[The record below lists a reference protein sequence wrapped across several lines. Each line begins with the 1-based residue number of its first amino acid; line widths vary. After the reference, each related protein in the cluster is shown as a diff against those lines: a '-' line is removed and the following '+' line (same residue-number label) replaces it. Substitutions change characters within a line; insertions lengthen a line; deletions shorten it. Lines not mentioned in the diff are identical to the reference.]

1 MRHRLWWAIGV
12 LLLLTAGLAGPRAAR
27 TPAAGPQALPDRL
40 SDQEF
45 WRLSSELSEP
55 NGYFQSDNLVSN
67 ERQFQWVVPALQRQ
81 RGRGAYLG
89 VAPDQNFT
97 FIAALEPK
105 IAFIVDIRR
114 GNLDEQLMYKALFEL
129 SNDRSDFYSHLF
141 SRKRPEG
148 LGTMSGA
155 KDIVSAFAAVPVGDA
170 LFKENL
176 KAIDDQLTKKHA
188 FPLGDDD
195 LRGIE
200 YVYTMFTNF
209 GPSIT
214 YQSSNANGRGRA
226 GFGNMPSYADLQVA
240 SDADGM
246 NRGYLANEDSFRFVK
261 VFESRNLLVPVVG
274 DFAGQKALRGV
285 GQYISEHGA
294 TVSAFYVS
302 NVEQYLFQN
311 GVWQNFY
318 RNVAALPLDDSTV
331 FIRSIRGAE
340 VLDPIKPLLHDVA
353 DGRIQGY
360 LDLHGGSR

>member
-1 MRHRLWWAIGV
+1 MKTNRL
-12 LLLLTAGLAGPRAAR
+12 AGLALILAVALCGLRLTAA
-27 TPAAGPQALPDRL
+27 PQTVPDRL

-45 WRLSSELSEP
+45 WRLSSEFSEP

-67 ERQFQWVVPALQRQ
+67 EKLFQWVVPALHRQ

-114 GNLDEQLMYKALFEL
+114 GNLDAHLMYKALFEL
-129 SNDRSDFYSHLF
+129 STDRSDFYSRLF

-155 KDIVSAFAAVPVGDA
+155 KDIVAAFASVPMSDA

-176 KAIDDQLTKKHA
+176 KAIDDQLTKKHG
-188 FPLGDDD
+188 FPLADDD

-200 YVYTMFTNF
+200 YVYGMFANF
-209 GPSIT
+209 GPAIT
-214 YQSSNANGRGRA
+214 YQSSNANGRGRM
-226 GFGNMPSYADLQVA
+226 GFGNMPSYSELQVA
-240 SDADGM
+240 ADAEGM
-246 NRGYLANEDSFRFVK
+246 ERGYLANEENFRFLK

-274 DFAGQKALRGV
+274 DFAGPKALRSV
-285 GQYISEHGA
+285 GQYLADHSA
-294 TVSAFYVS
+294 TVTAFYVS

-311 GVWQNFY
+311 GVWQSFY
-318 RNVAALPLDDSTV
+318 RNVASLPTDDATV
-331 FIRSIRGAE
+331 FIRSISGTE
-340 VLDPIKPLLHDVA
+340 VLDPIRPLLRDVA
-353 DGRIQGY
+353 DGRIQAY
-360 LDLHGGSR
+360 LDLRGRGSH